1 MKKIW
6 KLANFQ
12 MSLLWR
18 KIALFAGLLAI
29 LDSIALFINASGKLD
44 DLYLASYAGRIR
56 YSGLESIFLVLFL
69 LLCVFIHQTLR
80 KSMNDGSYTMMALP
94 GKINNGIAG
103 YLSGILSTMGSII
116 VFFSSQILILVLLYK
131 PIMWLAQKNEFS
143 ALGMTH
149 YSHQELFHAFF
160 EVEFLQPLLITNWFH
175 LIFTGIGI
183 LGISVLVAYQVN
195 DFILWK
201 ILHAIITFIT
211 IYSFIFADIPSIY
224 PSPKNHF
231 FIIKME
237 IGISFL
243 QGRETILLY
252 LIAVTI
258 IGTVLGLYN
267 RSKKGK

>member
-12 MSLLWR
+12 MSLLW
-18 KIALFAGLLAI
+18 KKVALFVGLLAI
-29 LDSIALFINASGKLD
+29 LDSIALYINASGKLD

-56 YSGLESIFLVLFL
+56 YSGLESIFVLIFS
-69 LLCVFIHQTLR
+69 LLCFVIHHTLR
-80 KSMNDGSYTMMALP
+80 KCKEDGSYTMMALP

-103 YLSGILSTMGSII
+103 YLSGILSTMGSIL
-116 VFFSSQILILVLLYK
+116 VFFSSQILILILLCK
-131 PIMWLAQKNEFS
+131 PIMWLAQKNELN

-160 EVEFLQPLLITNWFH
+160 EVEFLQPFLITNWFH
-175 LIFTGIGI
+175 LLFTGIGI

-195 DFILWK
+195 NFILWK

-224 PSPKNHF
+224 PSSKNHF

-237 IGISFL
+237 IGISCL
-243 QGRETILLY
+243 QDRETIFLY

-258 IGTVLGLYN
+258 IGIILGLYN